1 MQRWRATALCCFMS
15 LFLLG
20 SGLLRLTAQSV
31 NVTTAQQDTPAVCS
45 GCVYRTGQ
53 NLAESKI
60 TYSNLSKSS
69 FGQYCSYALT
79 DEITV
84 SAPCERVDLE
94 ALKATKARRKGAE
107 R

>member
-1 MQRWRATALCCFMS
+1 VEVGRHVAIMVVVRCSASTRKGLDSSWRVAGDS
-15 LFLLG
+15 LV
-20 SGLLRLTAQSV
+20 A
-31 NVTTAQQDTPAVCS
+31 
-45 GCVYRTGQ
+45 
-53 NLAESKI
+53 
-60 TYSNLSKSS
+60 
-69 FGQYCSYALT
+69 

>member
-1 MQRWRATALCCFMS
+1 VLLARLLNTVNKIVRLEGAGSASTCLNWTGSSAINGAIVINSTISGGGYRA
-15 LFLLG
+15 
-20 SGLLRLTAQSV
+20 
-31 NVTTAQQDTPAVCS
+31 
-45 GCVYRTGQ
+45 
-53 NLAESKI
+53 
-60 TYSNLSKSS
+60 
-69 FGQYCSYALT
+69 